1 MFFIM
6 NGTKHLLNPLTL
18 IFGTREIVTTNQC
31 VFGPKYTIHGGQCQN
46 YAPHPGFEAAC
57 LIGNL

>member
-1 MFFIM
+1 M